1 MTALVLG
8 PLLRH
13 VGERTATV
21 WVETSEPCEVRVLDV
36 TTPTFTVHGHHFALV
51 ELENLEPGSETPYE
65 VMLGGTSV
73 WPEPGS
79 AFPQS
84 VIRTLGD
91 GARNIAFGS
100 CRISP
105 GSNEVHKV
113 DALQAYAHSLIAGQR
128 PPSVLLMVGDQVY
141 ADGTGEEMRAFISSR
156 RDMAAEPWD
165 EIADFEEYTE
175 LYRLAWMSEPAVRW
189 LLSTVPTLSIF
200 DDHDI
205 RDDWNTSYA
214 WREWIWAQPWW
225 RQRIIGGLGAYWV
238 YQHLGN
244 LSPAERKADQLYEA
258 VRAAEDGGAILDEF
272 AERADKEPSSARWSY
287 TVDFGETRLVVVDS
301 RASRLLT
308 ADRRAMLD
316 DAEQAWFEEQL
327 TGGIDHLLI
336 ASSLPYLLPPSI
348 HNAEAWSEKL
358 AAKRAIGEKLR
369 QYADLEHWAAFENS
383 FRTVAAS
390 LTSVAKG
397 ERGPAP
403 ASIVFLS
410 GDIHYS
416 YLARVKGLPITQ
428 VVCSPFRNPLNGAFK
443 WANQLACLRL
453 GSGPT
458 RLLAKLYGAARPPLK
473 WRITN
478 GPWFHNAIAT
488 VTTEGRSAT
497 VTWQTPVSDTALKD
511 VDSARL

>member
-21 WVETSEPCEVRVLDV
+21 WVETSEPCDVRVLDV
-36 TTPTFTVHGHHFALV
+36 TTPTFTVHGHHFAIV

-65 VMLGGTSV
+65 VMLGENRV

-79 AFPQS
+79 AFPPS

-91 GARNIAFGS
+91 GTRRIAFGS
-100 CRISP
+100 CRIAP
-105 GSNEVHKV
+105 GKTEVHKI

-156 RDMAAEPWD
+156 RDTEAGAGE

-175 LYRLAWMSEPAVRW
+175 LYRLAWTSEPSVRW

-244 LSPAERKADQLYEA
+244 LSPAERKADQLYAA
-258 VRAAEDGGAILDEF
+258 VRAAGDGGEILDEF

-287 TVDFGETRLVVVDS
+287 KVDFGDTRLVVVDS

-336 ASSLPYLLPPSI
+336 ASSLPYLLPPPI
-348 HNAEAWSEKL
+348 HNVEAWSEKL
-358 AAKRAIGEKLR
+358 AAKRKIGESLR
-369 QYADLEHWAAFENS
+369 QYADLEHWAAFETS

-416 YLARVKGLPITQ
+416 YLARVKGLPISQ

-443 WANQLACLRL
+443 WANKLACLRT
-453 GSGPT
+453 GYGPT
-458 RLLAKLYGAARPPLK
+458 RLVAKMAGAARPPLR

-497 VTWQTPVSDTALKD
+497 VTWQTPASGTALKD